1 VVGRAGSNLTAYFV
15 RSLLSEGRIRE
26 AGRDRQVVSIVA
38 DPFRW
43 TRSLQVLLGEG
54 FPVFEYPQTP
64 GRLSPAT
71 NSFYEAVVNR
81 VVTHDGDPELALHM
95 AHAIIKADPRGGER
109 IIKDFKKSPRR
120 IDLAMASIMAFDRA
134 KELVGKT
141 IKFC

>member
-95 AHAIIKADPRGGER
+95 AHASSRPTREGGSGSSRTSRSRPAE
-109 IIKDFKKSPRR
+109 S
-120 IDLAMASIMAFDRA
+120 
-134 KELVGKT
+134 T
-141 IKFC
+141 